1 MRARDSSRRSF
12 ESFRKD
18 TSWREDGGAHIA
30 SGTQPPAKKRD
41 GRRRRYLREYLAW
54 LRPFFRSIAVV
65 LVLALASAS
74 LSLILPAAT
83 MHIIDDVLP
92 NGRMG
97 ELQVLGIGLLAV
109 ILVQQTFEMLRNYS
123 TAKLNARVLFRLRQ
137 RLYEHLLRL
146 PLHELSGMKT
156 GGINSRLSGDVDA
169 VTGMIQFAILTP
181 TVAGVKVVMTVGIL
195 LWINWKLAVAATLL
209 LPIIIA
215 LNLLYIRRIRPIYSS
230 MRKDRAIIDG
240 RVVETFGGIRV
251 VRSFGRE
258 RTEARRYGIS
268 HHTVIR
274 KHLWA
279 QILEYVVHTGW
290 GVLIPLAGLTI
301 VWFGGTLVLM
311 KQGTIG
317 GIMAFQMYMMML
329 LMPVSAIVQSFGQMQ
344 QALAALERI
353 FDVLRVPLDKP
364 DRPGARH
371 APPRVAE
378 IEFDGV
384 WFAYPSSADSSLSGG
399 AEGDGQT
406 LLPPVLSEISLR
418 VPGGSTVALV
428 GPSGSGKTTLT
439 NLVARFYDPTQGAI
453 RLNGVDLRDYQLRG
467 FRSLLGIV
475 QQDVFLFDGTI
486 AENVAYGRK
495 NASLDEI
502 MDAARRANAHEFI
515 ASFGAGYETIVGER
529 GVRLSGG
536 QAQRVSIARAILAD
550 PRILILDEATSNL
563 DSESEQLIQ
572 ASLAELLADRTTF
585 VIAHRLSTVVNADMI
600 VVLING
606 AVAEVGTHEE
616 LMASGGPYRAMVE
629 RQQRGLSEDLAATEW
644 SVE

>member
-1 MRARDSSRRSF
+1 LRARDSSRKSF
-12 ESFRKD
+12 DHFRRD
-18 TSWREDGGAHIA
+18 TSWRKEETARPVA
-30 SGTQPPAKKRD
+30 TPQPVGD
-41 GRRRRYLREYLAW
+41 GRRRRYLREYFAW
-54 LRPFFRSIAVV
+54 LRPFFRSIAGV
-65 LVLALASAS
+65 LALALASAS

-83 MHIIDDVLP
+83 MHIIDVVIP
-92 NGRMG
+92 NGLMG
-97 ELQVLGIGLLAV
+97 RLQWLGLGLLAV
-109 ILVQQTFEMLRNYS
+109 ILVQQTFELLRNYN

-137 RLYEHLLRL
+137 RLYDHLLRL

-181 TVAGVKVVMTVGIL
+181 AVAGAKVIMTVGIL
-195 LWINWKLAVAATLL
+195 LYINWKLAVAATLL

-215 LNLLYIRRIRPIYSS
+215 LNLLYIRRIRPIYGS
-230 MRKDRAIIDG
+230 MRKDRATIDG

-258 RTEARRYGIS
+258 RTEARRYGVS

-274 KHLWA
+274 KHMWA

-290 GVLIPLAGLTI
+290 GILIPLAGLTI

-364 DRPGARH
+364 DRPGARP
-371 APPRVAE
+371 APPRVE
-378 IEFDGV
+378 QIEFDGV
-384 WFAYPSSADSSLSGG
+384 WFAYPSSADSSLAGG
-399 AEGDGQT
+399 ANGDEQK
-406 LLPPVLSEISLR
+406 LLPPVLSDVSIR

-439 NLVARFYDPTQGAI
+439 NLVARFYDPTRGAV
-453 RLNGVDLRDYQLRG
+453 RLNGVDLRDYQLRS

-486 AENVAYGRK
+486 AENIAYGRK
-495 NASLDEI
+495 NATLPEI
-502 MDAARRANAHEFI
+502 IDAARRANAHEFI
-515 ASFGAGYETIVGER
+515 STFSAGYETVVGER

-616 LMASGGPYRAMVE
+616 LMAAGGPYRAMVE